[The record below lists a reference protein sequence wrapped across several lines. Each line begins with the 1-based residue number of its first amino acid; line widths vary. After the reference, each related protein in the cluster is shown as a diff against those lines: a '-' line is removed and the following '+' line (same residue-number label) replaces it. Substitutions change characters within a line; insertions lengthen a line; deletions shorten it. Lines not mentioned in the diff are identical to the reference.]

1 MNKKKNLVTDD
12 LRIKQ
17 SEEILFQDIQD
28 EIIILNMKNE
38 NYLGLDKV
46 GARFWN
52 ILLNTSS
59 VKHAYDQILDEF
71 DVEPGTLEKDLNEFL
86 SELLKNNLVKLTS
99 V

>member
-1 MNKKKNLVTDD
+1 MNKKNNLVTDD

-52 ILLNTSS
+52 ILLNCNTT
-59 VKHAYDQILDEF
+59 KDAYGQLVEEYE
-71 DVEPGTLEKDLNEFL
+71 VEPTTLKKDLNNFIN
-86 SELLKNNLVKLTS
+86 ELLKNNLVKLT
-99 V
+99 